1 MELVC
6 ILRAFIKLMNA
17 EIHPPVSR
25 GAVGNLEVTFTNA
38 LYSAQG
44 RNTECYRGR
53 ELTGDPCFVPG
64 IAGNLGCD

>member
-1 MELVC
+1 MHRRVVVCCEMKMELVC

-38 LYSAQG
+38 LYSAQ
-44 RNTECYRGR
+44 E
-53 ELTGDPCFVPG
+53 
-64 IAGNLGCD
+64 